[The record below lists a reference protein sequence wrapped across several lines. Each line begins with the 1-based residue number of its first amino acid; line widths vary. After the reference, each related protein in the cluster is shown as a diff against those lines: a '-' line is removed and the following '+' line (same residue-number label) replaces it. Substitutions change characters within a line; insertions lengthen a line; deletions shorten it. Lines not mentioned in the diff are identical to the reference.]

1 MLIHKPA
8 DVPPSEITPRSL
20 FERRRN
26 FLARSG
32 TGLVAGAALWHGL
45 PGAARASTR
54 LQPLVSIPTTRSA
67 CCAHSRCIA

>member
-20 FERRRN
+20 FERRRD

-32 TGLVAGAALWHGL
+32 TGLVETVTRAASI
-45 PGAARASTR
+45 AARIASMR
-54 LQPLVSIPTTRSA
+54 G
-67 CCAHSRCIA
+67 